1 MRQYKN
7 TISNS
12 ALDKIIRESIDEAIF
27 TDEFKEK
34 AKRFGKKAARGIGK
48 AALYGSLGAATLYG
62 CDKGFDNEDKRQQ
75 QINRDAAMMNN
86 GDDEDVAKYLKDH
99 HLEDNEYNRR
109 QADEYYEDMRN
120 DYFKNRDMD
129 ESYSRRNKSFI
140 SESVWGLNPM
150 KVIQYIKENIH
161 NASDPVRLY
170 RACESLT
177 EWVDKIYNIHDPHN
191 VINDVDA
198 SYYKY

>member
-7 TISNS
+7 TISDR

-27 TDEFKEK
+27 TDEFKDK

-48 AALYGSLGAATLYG
+48 AALYGSLATGAMYG
-62 CDKGFDNEDKRQQ
+62 IDRGLENEYQRNQ

-99 HLEDNEYNRR
+99 NLEDNEYNRR

-120 DYFKNRDMD
+120 EYFKNRDID
-129 ESYSRRNKSFI
+129 ESYSRGNKSFI
-140 SESVWGLNPM
+140 SDSIYSIDPK
-150 KVIQYIKENIH
+150 KVIKYIGENII
-161 NASDPVRLY
+161 NPSDPVRLY
-170 RACESLT
+170 RACETLT
-177 EWVDKIYNIHDPHN
+177 AWVDKQYNINERQPMFDL
-191 VINDVDA
+191 
-198 SYYKY
+198 SRYK

>member
-7 TISNS
+7 TISDR

-27 TDEFKEK
+27 TDEFKDK

-48 AALYGSLGAATLYG
+48 AALYGSLATAGMYG
-62 CDKGFDNEDKRQQ
+62 IDRGLENEYQRHQ

-140 SESVWGLNPM
+140 SEGLINPM

-161 NASDPVRLY
+161 NPSDPVRLY

-177 EWVDKIYNIHDPHN
+177 AWVDKQYI
-191 VINDVDA
+191 
-198 SYYKY
+198 